1 MERVLNSIK
10 KIIPDPLL
18 NAVRKPYH
26 YTVGV
31 LAAVVYGFPGR
42 KLNVIGVTGTNGK
55 STTATLIATALE
67 AGGYNVGL
75 ATTVSF
81 WVGRKKTLNETKM
94 TSRGRFQTQKLLRQM
109 VKAGN
114 THAVIEVSSHGI
126 HQHRLWGIPF
136 ETAVI
141 TNLSRDHLDYH
152 GSMDEYRRTKG
163 KLFDSL
169 RAAADGE
176 VVSVVN
182 GDDPSAPHFLEF
194 FADHKYVF
202 GTAPA
207 AAEVMPLAHTVIAK
221 NIKADAS
228 GSRFTAQAEDV
239 AIPLQVNIPGRF
251 NVSNA
256 LAAVCVALAYRVKPK
271 VIAAAIGSV
280 EGIPGRMEL
289 VDAGQPFPV
298 VVDYAHTP
306 DAFEN
311 VLSTLR
317 DLTNG
322 KLISVFGATGDRDRG
337 KRPDLG
343 RIAATYSDFMVLT
356 EEDPASEDPLD
367 IIEELKP
374 GIDRAKRNAPFE
386 VEPNRRTAIRMA
398 LERARRGDTVVLL
411 GKGHETVMVYAD
423 GKRPWDDRKVA
434 AEEWRKLGRR

>member
-1 MERVLNSIK
+1 MESVLTAIK
-10 KIIPDPLL
+10 KIIPGPLL

-26 YTVGV
+26 YTLGV

-81 WVGRKKTLNETKM
+81 WVGRRKTLNETKM

-114 THAVIEVSSHGI
+114 THAVVEVSSHGI

-163 KLFDSL
+163 KLFDALKAS
-169 RAAADGE
+169 ADGE
-176 VVSVVN
+176 VTSVVN
-182 GDDPSAPHFLEF
+182 GDDPAAPYFLEF

-202 GTAPA
+202 GTSPN

-221 NIKADAS
+221 NVTADAS

-239 AIPLQVNIPGRF
+239 TIPVRINIPGRF

-256 LAAVCVALAYRVKPK
+256 LAAVSAALAYRVNPK
-271 VIAAAIGSV
+271 TISQAIESV
-280 EGIPGRMEL
+280 TGIPGRMEL
-289 VDAGQPFPV
+289 VEAGQPFAV

-317 DLTNG
+317 DLTTG
-322 KLISVFGATGDRDRG
+322 QLISVYGATGDRDRG
-337 KRPDLG
+337 KRPELG
-343 RIAATYSDFMVLT
+343 KIAATYSDAMILT

-374 GIDRAKRNAPFE
+374 GIDQAERDVPYD
-386 VEPNRRTAIRMA
+386 VEPNRRTAIGIA
-398 LERARRGDTVVLL
+398 LKKAKRGDTVVLL
-411 GKGHETVMVYAD
+411 GKGHETVQVYAD
-423 GKRPWDDRKVA
+423 GKRPWDDRTVA
-434 AEEWRKLGRR
+434 AEEWQKLTKK